1 MHAYY
6 VAVGVLYPHS
16 SYRLI
21 KLDGMKLVLGFDI
34 ICCLLTTANCCV
46 QEYNELEDWIIR
58 NVANLDNLTAGF
70 FPANLQP
77 SLIVEIFFHV
87 NGTPWDYETYLP
99 RPASIGCAN
108 FTQLPSTSCRYSNNI
123 Q

>member
-1 MHAYY
+1 MTLYL
-6 VAVGVLYPHS
+6 AVHS
-16 SYRLI
+16 KTVS
-21 KLDGMKLVLGFDI
+21 KLTVFKMKLVLGITI
-34 ICCLLTTANCCV
+34 ICSLLTIANCCV
-46 QEYNELEDWIIR
+46 QEYNELEEWVIR

-99 RPASIGCAN
+99 RPAPKGCAA
-108 FTQLPSTSCRYSNNI
+108 FTQTPSTSCR
-123 Q
+123 